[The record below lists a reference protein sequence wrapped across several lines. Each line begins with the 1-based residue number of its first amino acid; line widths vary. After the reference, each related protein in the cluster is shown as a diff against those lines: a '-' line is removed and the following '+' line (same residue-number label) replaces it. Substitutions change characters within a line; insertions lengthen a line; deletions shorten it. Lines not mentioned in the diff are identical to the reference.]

1 MVNSN
6 GFVWFQHTTL
16 GGSVANSGGGNAP
29 FADLVSTSYGLA
41 LNDYTDDSRDGGVA
55 TSAASAAN
63 HAQNVLASHCGG
75 NSEFSHHQEPYCE
88 NLDTFHAEFIT
99 QPIDYPIDATP
110 PPPLSLSQAPPTLNL
125 QNTVTTSSTPSLS
138 PSGLPSFLDTYSPG
152 QDRQERFFKQE
163 PAATPPTPT
172 FNAHP
177 PSSSSYASHGY
188 NQQQGFTF
196 PKKEETFSPT
206 MSDFYQPNSFAQF
219 PPNFSAD
226 TGGRGSI
233 FDHQEEVT
241 PSALTH
247 ALQGV
252 VQGHSR
258 ILAKRTQYSAPCTE
272 TSG

>member
-1 MVNSN
+1 M
-6 GFVWFQHTTL
+6 
-16 GGSVANSGGGNAP
+16 GGSVANSGNAP
-29 FADLVSTSYGLA
+29 FADIVSTSYGLA
-41 LNDYTDDSRDGGVA
+41 LNDYEDSRDGGVA
-55 TSAASAAN
+55 STASAN
-63 HAQNVLASHCGG
+63 HAPNVLASHCGG
-75 NSEFSHHQEPYCE
+75 GAGSNSEFSHHQEPYCE

-125 QNTVTTSSTPSLS
+125 PSTVTTSSTPSLS

-172 FNAHP
+172 FNAP
-177 PSSSSYASHGY
+177 PSSSSYPSHGY
-188 NQQQGFTF
+188 NQQQGFAF
-196 PKKEETFSPT
+196 PKKEDTFSPST

-219 PPNFSAD
+219 APNFSGEAS
-226 TGGRGSI
+226 GRI
-233 FDHQEEVT
+233 FEHQEEVT